1 MAMERNGVIFMSDEE
16 GHAFGIDPKTP
27 PPVQNAGAIDPGEFD
42 VAMREPGAS
51 GGSDA
56 TASSGADACEW
67 RASVPGAGESG
78 NHAAEGIRHNGG
90 LGPLS
95 EIEGLDGAKPAA
107 ASPSENLGAGQSYG
121 DGLRSEGPG
130 GGTGG
135 RGGGA
140 GPAGAGRGP
149 GVLHGDDA
157 RRGVLPG
164 ALVTR
169 GHPPS
174 TRASPHRQQRA
185 CPVRQPRR
193 GHWQRY
199 KFKGR
204 DDASGVVPWQ
214 KLNTTEETQAWR
226 GQVIENQTS
235 IINDKRGGY
244 TAGVMSDEQVVGQR
258 S

>member
-1 MAMERNGVIFMSDEE
+1 MRLLLVALMLVSGVLPSQ
-16 GHAFGIDPKTP
+16 G
-27 PPVQNAGAIDPGEFD
+27 Q
-42 VAMREPGAS
+42 
-51 GGSDA
+51 
-56 TASSGADACEW
+56 
-67 RASVPGAGESG
+67 GESG

-235 IINDKRGGY
+235 IINDKRGVLYCRRDVGR
-244 TAGVMSDEQVVGQR
+244 AGCWAAVPGFGTKTPRNSKGELEATGDHCGKLEGFICVKISHPHGGFFGCGCI
-258 S
+258 SGI